1 MIRPAEARRRASTI
15 TTNSIRLSLVG
26 AQVDWMMKISPPR
39 TFSLICTL
47 TSPSLK
53 RPTAASPRE
62 VYRRLAIRCA
72 SSGVALPAKASY
84 QAREEPQACVHWWK
98 RFAENCAGQAKSY
111 PGGVLKSAMQRLEQG
126 DVVTE
131 AQLARLTRLHSRFMC
146 AGINASHRSNTAYM
160 TGDSSFRHLP
170 ETRMR

>member
-53 RPTAASPRE
+53 RPTAASPSE

-72 SSGVALPAKASY
+72 SSGVALPAKSFISGTRRTSGMRPLVERICRKLCGPAVSS
-84 QAREEPQACVHWWK
+84 PC
-98 RFAENCAGQAKSY
+98 
-111 PGGVLKSAMQRLEQG
+111 GVLKSAMQRLERG
-126 DVVTE
+126 DVVT
-131 AQLARLTRLHSRFMC
+131 ATQLARLTRYLSRFMC
-146 AGINASHRSNTAYM
+146 AGINSSHQSHTFVCSAIRYLAI
-160 TGDSSFRHLP
+160 FLKP
-170 ETRMR
+170 E

>member
-1 MIRPAEARRRASTI
+1 
-15 TTNSIRLSLVG
+15 
-26 AQVDWMMKISPPR
+26 MMKISPPR

-84 QAREEPQACVHWWK
+84 QAREEPQACVQWWIA
-98 RFAENCAGQAKSY
+98 FAANCAGQAKCY

-131 AQLARLTRLHSRFMC
+131 TQSAPEWLAVGGRCSSHVLQNHAAKPALAQAPDERRIRCQIQQRHRPLCQSGATARILTARKAPHQPRENVFLR
-146 AGINASHRSNTAYM
+146 
-160 TGDSSFRHLP
+160 
-170 ETRMR
+170 